1 MRMLKQC
8 RFKDPEDSKRA
19 VVGHFG
25 TDACTATLE
34 YMVADLPTRL
44 HRPHVVARHIL
55 NVALACGFR
64 AGSKELEN
72 LMGAFSQEALKKYW
86 RVLWSPRSPDVPA
99 PQQPACHDGL
109 SWRALCDALFD
120 TDDKRMYACADAQ
133 NHYEHDE
140 LCVFRMGQS
149 MYSPSLMHYCGL
161 PGMSIEP
168 EVDAAVAVRLLS
180 QYMHGHS
187 ADKLLKCI
195 SGALLQVPLVAE
207 ALLTRRDAYHTKN
220 VMDAIGPL
228 KTDKEFVRRVL
239 KKNPR
244 LLKWEGCDLKLDK
257 HFVLGLM
264 DSQSPD
270 VCYHLLQHAGHTLRK
285 DGTFISESIGKCL
298 KIYNELK
305 PHQRTNPLYA
315 LAYLVKGRV
324 HLNWACDIVHSSA
337 LADSED
343 FARMMLHEE
352 ENILSHGIYHIYSFF
367 TERIRA
373 MPHIAR
379 LAFKACNGVKK
390 QRDSMF
396 YTMHL
401 SLYGD
406 CDLLAQLRVKDS
418 AGWLREAVLERARPL
433 SQQKSSRVRNLNV
446 HRHSDTALWTAP
458 PYYVHTDAELKWLE
472 KHHPALLEE
481 TRALVRSEQDED

>member
-1 MRMLKQC
+1 M
-8 RFKDPEDSKRA
+8 

-34 YMVADLPTRL
+34 HIVADLPTRL
-44 HRPHVVARHIL
+44 YRPHVVGRQIL
-55 NVALACGFR
+55 NVAEACGFR

-86 RVLWSPRSPDVPA
+86 RVLWSPRPPGVPA
-99 PQQPACHDGL
+99 PQQPAGKDGL
-109 SWRALCDALFD
+109 SWRSLLDALCPIEDHSLWGGKDYFFD
-120 TDDKRMYACADAQ
+120 GR
-133 NHYEHDE
+133 
-140 LCVFRMGQS
+140 CVLRMGQS
-149 MYSPSLMHYCGL
+149 MYGTDLVGVYYNY
-161 PGMSIEP
+161 ERDEFEK
-168 EVDAAVAVRLLS
+168 EVDPAVAVNLLA
-180 QYMHGHS
+180 QHKHDLG
-187 ADKLLKCI
+187 KLLMCI
-195 SGALLQVPLVAE
+195 NDALLHTPLVAE
-207 ALLTRRDAYHTKN
+207 TLLTRRDAYRMRTAMQA
-220 VMDAIGPL
+220 VGPL
-228 KTDKEFVRRVL
+228 KTDRGFMRSIL

-244 LLKWEGCDLKLDK
+244 LLQWEACDLKLDK

-264 DSQSPD
+264 DGQSPD
-270 VCYHLLQHAGHTLRK
+270 VCCHLLKHAGYALRK

-298 KIYNELK
+298 KIYGELK

-315 LAYLVKGRV
+315 LAYLVKGGV
-324 HLNWACDIVHSSA
+324 HLNWAHDIVHSPA

-343 FARMMLHEE
+343 FAKMLLNEG
-352 ENILSHGIYHIYSFF
+352 ENVVSHGIYHVYSYF

-373 MPHIAR
+373 MPHIAQ
-379 LAFKACNGVKK
+379 LAFRACNGVKR
-390 QRDSMF
+390 QRENMF

-433 SQQKSSRVRNLNV
+433 SQKKSHRLSYLNV
-446 HRHSDTALWTAP
+446 HKYNDTATRDSP
-458 PYYVHTDAELKWLE
+458 PYYVRTDAETEWLE

-481 TRALVRSEQDED
+481 ARALAGSEQDAEERAH